1 MERISPWL
9 SEDLVKNKG
18 QKKFVCTPS
27 NKGLLSWDFVVSKNF
42 SFLLIYSW
50 RKSLGKVVFYWFKRE
65 SGRKFR
71 K

>member
-9 SEDLVKNKG
+9 SEDLVKNKR
-18 QKKFVCTPS
+18 QRKFVCTPC
-27 NKGLLSWDFVVSKNF
+27 NKGLLAWDFVVSKNF
-42 SFLLIYSW
+42 SFLLVYSW
-50 RKSLGKVVFYWFKRE
+50 RKSLGKVVFYWLKRE